1 MHKDPF
7 RLLADNATD
16 YAMFTTDRMGRVEA
30 WSPGAERILG
40 FAEQEIRGRSADVL
54 FVPEDRDAGI
64 PDLERSLALGA
75 GRAENERWHL
85 RKGGSR
91 FWGAGIMVPL
101 LGPDRQH
108 LGFAKVLRDFTRRR
122 ELESAHIDAQ
132 RLEGVGLFAGGVAH
146 LFNNLLTVSLGNLE
160 LLLRLPEVRN
170 SPEVQ
175 ELGRSIRRAEQRMAE
190 LTQQVLAFAGKARG
204 RMSPV
209 DPCAVVRDALAALGP
224 DIPASVN
231 VVAGLPDACASVVG
245 DQVLLRQ
252 LVMSL
257 LVNAVEAIGDRPRG
271 SIFLSVEDTEIAAE
285 AARSS
290 YAGFELMP
298 GSYVRLQCS
307 DSGPGLDPEAQ
318 AHLFDPFY
326 TTKFQGRG
334 LGLAAALGITRMHGG
349 AINARSGPDSGTTID
364 VVLPVSGKAMPREEP
379 ARRMALV
386 VDDEEL
392 VRSLTSKILE
402 ALGYTVVQAENGK
415 QAVEIAQR
423 LTEQLGLVVLDL
435 AMPGQDGAATVP
447 PLRERLPEAGII
459 LMTGVVSP
467 DIEGEP
473 WSKHRVVELRK
484 PFTFDQLAQAVET
497 ATAREHA
504 MSGATSD
511 RPPGS

>member
-1 MHKDPF
+1 MHEDPF

-16 YAMFTTDRMGRVEA
+16 YAMFTTDKAGRVEA
-30 WSPGAERILG
+30 WNPGAERLFG
-40 FAEQEIRGRSADVL
+40 FTGTEMRGQSADVL

-75 GRAENERWHL
+75 SRAENERWHL
-85 RKGGSR
+85 RKDGSR
-91 FWGAGIMVPL
+91 FWGAGIMMPL
-101 LGPDRQH
+101 LSPDRQH

-122 ELESAHIDAQ
+122 ELEAAHIEAQ

-146 LFNNLLTVSLGNLE
+146 LFNNLLTVSLGNLD
-160 LLLRLPEVRN
+160 LLLRLPEVR
-170 SPEVQ
+170 SSLEAQ
-175 ELGRSIRRAEQRMAE
+175 ELGRNITRAERRMAE

-209 DPCAVVRDALAALGP
+209 DICAVVREAVAALGP

-231 VVAGLPDACASVVG
+231 VVAGLPDSCASIVG

-271 SIFLSVEDTEIAAE
+271 SIFLSVEDTEISAE

-290 YAGFELMP
+290 YAGFDLIA

-318 AHLFDPFY
+318 SHLFDPFY
-326 TTKFQGRG
+326 TTKFEGRG

-349 AINARSGPDSGTTID
+349 AINARSGAGAGTTID
-364 VVLPVSGKAMPREEP
+364 VVLPVSGKTMPADEP
-379 ARRMALV
+379 ERRTALV

-415 QAVEIAQR
+415 QAVEIARR
-423 LTEQLGLVVLDL
+423 LTERVGLVVLDL
-435 AMPGQDGAATVP
+435 AMPVQDGAATVP
-447 PLRERLPEAGII
+447 HLREWLPEAGIV

-467 DIEGEP
+467 DVESEH
-473 WSKHRVVELRK
+473 WTRHRVVELRK
-484 PFTFDQLAQAVET
+484 PFTFEQLAQAVDT
-497 ATAREHA
+497 AMARDHA
-504 MSGATSD
+504 MSDATSD